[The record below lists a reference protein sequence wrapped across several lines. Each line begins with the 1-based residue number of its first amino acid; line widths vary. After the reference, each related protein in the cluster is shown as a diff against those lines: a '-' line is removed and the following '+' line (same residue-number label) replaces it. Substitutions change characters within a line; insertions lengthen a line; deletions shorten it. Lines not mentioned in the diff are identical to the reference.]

1 MTGAW
6 YFQRYVKHL
15 PIAQELVLFNR
26 SWYNRA
32 GVEHVMGFC
41 SAEEHEEFLLSVP
54 KFEEM
59 LIRSGINLLK
69 YYLDVSK
76 GEQIKRLEDR
86 KVNPLKQWKLSPIDL
101 TAVKHWKAYSAARN
115 SMLGRTSTNVAPWHI
130 VHADDKRAAR
140 LNLIKDILARCD
152 YAGKR
157 QKLVNPDGTVFA
169 YAPDCVADGRFER

>member
-1 MTGAW
+1 MIRLEIDELGPSGAGAGR
-6 YFQRYVKHL
+6 F
-15 PIAQELVLFNR
+15 
-26 SWYNRA
+26 RA
-32 GVEHVMGFC
+32 PDSADGITTDPGVGG
-41 SAEEHEEFLLSVP
+41 
-54 KFEEM
+54 
-59 LIRSGINLLK
+59 SGVCERVTPLK